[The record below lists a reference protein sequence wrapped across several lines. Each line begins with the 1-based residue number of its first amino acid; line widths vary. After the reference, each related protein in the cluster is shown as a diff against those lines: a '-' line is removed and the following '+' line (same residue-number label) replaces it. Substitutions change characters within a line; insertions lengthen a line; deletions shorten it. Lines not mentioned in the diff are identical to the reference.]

1 MRTGAVWRRVRSR
14 RKRPLSSTLAI
25 PEPRLSARKSV
36 SGQSLAGWMLTA
48 PAALAFATMLLLPTI
63 TTVALAFTDY
73 ELGATGLSWIW
84 LDNFAELL
92 HDRGFG
98 IALRNTILYVAI
110 VAPLS
115 VLGGLVLALM
125 IEAGTRGRALF
136 RAVFF
141 LPAVSLPVAMASAW
155 QYLLH
160 PTIGPLNAALHAIG
174 IDGPAW
180 LSSSDTVLISLAAI
194 GVWENLGFNL
204 VLFLAGLTAIP
215 RDLYAAAEVDGANS
229 GWDRFRLVTWPLLG
243 PTTLFVVTIT
253 MTRAVRVFDSVAVL
267 TQGGPNK
274 ASQVL
279 LYAMYEEGFTY
290 FRLGYSAAIT
300 LVFLVIVL
308 ALVWLQTKL
317 LEKRVHYA

>member
-1 MRTGAVWRRVRSR
+1 MSASLAAPLPRRGTGEA
-14 RKRPLSSTLAI
+14 
-25 PEPRLSARKSV
+25 
-36 SGQSLAGWMLTA
+36 LAGWMLTA
-48 PAALAFATMLLLPTI
+48 PAAIAYGLMLLLPTLATI
-63 TTVALAFTDY
+63 ALAFTDY
-73 ELGATGLSWIW
+73 ELGAPAFAWIGLE
-84 LDNFAELL
+84 NFGELL
-92 HDRGFG
+92 SDRGFA
-98 IALRNTILYVAI
+98 IALRNTILYVGI

-115 VLGGLVLALM
+115 VLGGLGLALL
-125 IEAGTRGRALF
+125 IESGTRGRSFF

-141 LPAVSLPVAMASAW
+141 LPVVSLPVAMAAAW

-160 PTIGPLNAALHAIG
+160 PTIGPLNAALRGIG

-194 GVWENLGFNL
+194 GIWENMGFNL

-215 RDLYAAAEVDGANS
+215 RELYAAAEVDGAAG
-229 GWDRFRLVTWPLLG
+229 GWERFRLVTWPLLG

-300 LVFLVIVL
+300 LVFLAIVL
-308 ALVWLQTKL
+308 ALVWLQTKV

>member
-1 MRTGAVWRRVRSR
+1 MSSAALSGATAA
-14 RKRPLSSTLAI
+14 PA
-25 PEPRLSARKSV
+25 PRLSTGEA
-36 SGQSLAGWMLTA
+36 LAGWMLTA
-48 PAALAFATMLLLPTI
+48 PATIAFAAMLLLPTLASI
-63 TTVALAFTDY
+63 ALAFTDY
-73 ELGATGLSWIW
+73 ELGATGLNWIG

-92 HDRGFG
+92 RDRGFG
-98 IALRNTILYVAI
+98 IALRNTILYVAL

-115 VLGGLVLALM
+115 VLGGLGLALL
-125 IEAGTRGRALF
+125 IEAGTRGKALF

-141 LPAVSLPVAMASAW
+141 LPVISLPVAMAAAW

-160 PTIGPLNAALHAIG
+160 PTIGPLNAALRLVG

-180 LSSSDTVLISLAAI
+180 LSSSDTVLVSLAAI
-194 GVWENLGFNL
+194 GVWENMGFNL

-215 RDLYAAAEVDGANS
+215 RELYAAAEVDGAIR

-274 ASQVL
+274 ASEVL

-300 LVFLVIVL
+300 LVFLAIVL
-308 ALVWLQTKL
+308 ALVWLQTRV